1 VSFVEFRSGLRSLFA
16 RYSLCSSPSPLPFSV
31 SLSPTL
37 LLRSYLFARYVARY
51 AFFLLFLDD
60 KAFREMFFKE
70 LYRQLF
76 FLLWSKLS
84 FPYESRA
91 RAAFFILSKF
101 QCATSSPQRTSSLSR
116 DKLSQTIKI
125 NRRNC
130 SLFFSSFF
138 KLDV

>member
-1 VSFVEFRSGLRSLFA
+1 MSFVEFRSGLRSLFA

-76 FLLWSKLS
+76 FFTLEQTFVSVRI
-84 FPYESRA
+84 SRA
-91 RAAFFILSKF
+91 RGVLYSFEVPMCDVFSSANELAQSRQIVTDDKNKSTKLLPFFF
-101 QCATSSPQRTSSLSR
+101 
-116 DKLSQTIKI
+116 
-125 NRRNC
+125 
-130 SLFFSSFF
+130 LFF
-138 KLDV
+138 